1 MQYANACQPH
11 QETIGSNVADS
22 TDGSFEC
29 PTCRGIV
36 GAASGA
42 GETMAV
48 CRDCGHVFGTWASA
62 QAMAQA
68 SIKKQLLT
76 IVKAR
81 IGSSSKAANRKMRR

>member
-1 MQYANACQPH
+1 M
-11 QETIGSNVADS
+11 ADS
-22 TDGSFEC
+22 TIDGSFEC

-48 CRDCGHVFGTWASA
+48 CRDCGHVLGTWASA

-68 SIKKQLLT
+68 SIKKQLLAMA
-76 IVKAR
+76 KAR
-81 IGSSSKAANRKMRR
+81 IGTSIKAANRKMRR